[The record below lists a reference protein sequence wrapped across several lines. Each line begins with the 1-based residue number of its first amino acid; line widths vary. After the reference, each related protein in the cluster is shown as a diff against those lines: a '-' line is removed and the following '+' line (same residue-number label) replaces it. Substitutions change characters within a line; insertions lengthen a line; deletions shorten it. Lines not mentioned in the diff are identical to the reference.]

1 MLVPTDPRTLPG
13 LALALGA
20 ALARLLR
27 WSDRSRHH
35 PWRRWR
41 GGDGGRQQQRR
52 RRCLTGGPIYS
63 TGAIGADG
71 TLYIGSDDGNLYAIG
86 P

>member
-1 MLVPTDPRTLPG
+1 MPLPRHRPDAPVSGKKSGVTTGSADGKLYAIAADGSQRWTL
-13 LALALGA
+13 
-20 ALARLLR
+20 
-27 WSDRSRHH
+27 
-35 PWRRWR
+35 
-41 GGDGGRQQQRR
+41 Q
-52 RRCLTGGPIYS
+52 TGGAILT